1 MLTRIAGGEV
11 YDPANKRAGVGDV
24 WIRDGVIAAPPAG
37 EEPHRT
43 IDAAGCVVMAGAIDI
58 HSHIGGG

>member
-24 WIRDGVIAAPPAG
+24 EYCA
-37 EEPHRT
+37 
-43 IDAAGCVVMAGAIDI
+43 MA
-58 HSHIGGG
+58 